1 MSLASYYAHLLHSN
15 GTASYAGKVVTYM
28 KKKGHVSLLPQVAR
42 ILARLPHKEEGTLTV
57 ARKGDVKKFQ
67 SRVEQVGGKSDGVRV
82 VVDPSIV
89 GGYIAQKGAT
99 LLDASYRRA
108 LVAIYQNVTGK

>member
-1 MSLASYYAHLLHSN
+1 MSLATYYAHLLHTH
-15 GTASYAGKVVTYM
+15 GTASYASKVVAYM
-28 KKKGHVSLLPQVAR
+28 KKKGHTSLLPQVMR
-42 ILARLPHKEEGTLTV
+42 IVERMPKKEGGILTV

-67 SRVEQVGGKSDGVRV
+67 SRIEQVGGNKNDTHV
-82 VVDPSIV
+82 VVDPSLV

-108 LVAIYQNVTGK
+108 LVQLYQNVTGK